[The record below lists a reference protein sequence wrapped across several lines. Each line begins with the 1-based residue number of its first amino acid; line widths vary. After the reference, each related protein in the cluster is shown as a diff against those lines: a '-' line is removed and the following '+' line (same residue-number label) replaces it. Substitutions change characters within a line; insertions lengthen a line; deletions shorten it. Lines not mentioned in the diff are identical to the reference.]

1 MDIERINFL
10 ANKDKKFG
18 LTEEEKIEQAALRKQ
33 FLDEFKKGFIS
44 TMDCVYVLD
53 ENGNKVKLKKKD
65 G

>member
-1 MDIERINFL
+1 MDTERINFL

-33 FLDEFKKGFIS
+33 FLDEFRKGFVS

-53 ENGNKVKLKKKD
+53 ENGNRVKLKKKD

>member
-1 MDIERINFL
+1 MDTERINFL